1 VVAREARP
9 LNGSAHRA
17 PLSNTRARLRRAHN
31 GPALAGHGAEA
42 VRDAIAATIMTLPA
56 QLRRSLTWDSHTGS
70 AWGRTPGS
78 AARDL
83 RAGPVMAGASPRQD
97 RIHTATEVA
106 LLVLA
111 GTGAASGLP
120 GYAIMVMPLLF
131 ASGISCWTAST
142 GCS

>member
-70 AWGRTPGS
+70 AWGADPWQRGTRS
-78 AARDL
+78 SC
-83 RAGPVMAGASPRQD
+83 RAGHGRGSPRRD

-120 GYAIMVMPLLF
+120 GYAIMVLPLLF